1 MAANVDHP
9 RTLALGKPRGR
20 SVAAS
25 SFFRAGLFA
34 CSVLLLGGCR
44 GNRSEQPPVHLNP
57 NMDNVAR
64 YDPQEPSPFHRDERA
79 MRPEVPG
86 TVARGSLKNDVHL
99 HRGKGP
105 DGQPASTLPMELSRE
120 LLARGRTRYDIYCTP
135 CHGGAGVGDG
145 IVVKKGLL
153 PPPSFHDDRIRAM
166 PVGQI
171 FDVITRGVRN
181 MQPYSA
187 QIPAKDRWAIVGYV
201 RALQAARTASIRDV
215 PADIAASKGW
225 NKP

>member
-1 MAANVDHP
+1 M
-9 RTLALGKPRGR
+9 ALGRPRGR

-25 SFFRAGLFA
+25 SFFRAGLFV
-34 CSVLLLGGCR
+34 SLLLFLGCR
-44 GNRSEQPPVHLNP
+44 GNLSEEPPVHLNP

-64 YDPQEPSPFHRDERA
+64 YDPQEPSRFFEDERA

-86 TVARGSLKNDVHL
+86 TVARGSLKSDSHL
-99 HRGKGP
+99 FRGKGP
-105 DGQPASTLPMELSRE
+105 DGQPAATLPVDLSRE
-120 LLARGRTRYDIYCTP
+120 LLLRGRARYDIYCTP
-135 CHGGAGVGDG
+135 CHGGAGMGDG

-171 FDVITRGVRN
+171 FDVISRGVRN
-181 MQPYSA
+181 MPPYGP
-187 QIPAKDRWAIVGYV
+187 QIPVRDRWAIIGYV
-201 RALQAARTASIRDV
+201 RALQAGRTASIEDV

-225 NKP
+225 KKP